1 MDIDRVKSLDLLAEG
16 FIVVR
21 VREALLPSLQVTHSN
36 YYEVTVYSG
45 SQDPV

>member
-21 VREALLPSLQVTHSN
+21 VREALLPSLQVTHPN